1 MIIQIFQVLL
11 LASASALCIALI
23 FYIKRITKSFEKM
36 QADINR
42 MADEI
47 HPMLES
53 LESLT
58 HSVNKIT
65 AHAQEQMNSV
75 SWIIDTVKSQVVN
88 LLEMEKKIRQ
98 GIEAP
103 VQNLTTNLNAVKK
116 GIAAF
121 VQRLK
126 F

>member
-11 LASASALCIALI
+11 LASASVLCIALV

-36 QADINR
+36 QADISR

-47 HPMLES
+47 HPMFHSFET
-53 LESLT
+53 LT

-65 AHAQEQMNSV
+65 TYAEEQMHSI
-75 SWIIDTVKSQVVN
+75 SWMVESVKSRVVN
-88 LLEMEKKIRQ
+88 LLEVEKKIRE
-98 GIEAP
+98 GIEGP
-103 VQNLTTNLNAVKK
+103 VQSLTTNLNAVKK

>member
-11 LASASALCIALI
+11 LASASALCIALV

-36 QADINR
+36 QADISR

-53 LESLT
+53 LEYLT
-58 HSVNKIT
+58 RSVKKIT
-65 AHAQEQMNSV
+65 TFAEEQMNSV
-75 SWIIDTVKSQVVN
+75 SWIINTVKSHVVD
-88 LLEMEKKIRQ
+88 LLEVEKKIRQ
-98 GIEAP
+98 GIEGP
-103 VQNLTTNLNAVKK
+103 VQSLTTNLNAVKK

>member
-11 LASASALCIALI
+11 LASASALCIALVV
-23 FYIKRITKSFEKM
+23 YVHRISKSFEKM
-36 QADINR
+36 QADISR

-47 HPMLES
+47 HPLLES
-53 LESLT
+53 FEALT
-58 HSVNKIT
+58 QSIT
-65 AHAQEQMNSV
+65 KVTTYAEEQMNSI
-75 SWIIDTVKSQVVN
+75 SWIVESVKSRVII
-88 LLEMEKKIRQ
+88 LLELEKRIRE
-98 GIEAP
+98 GIEGP
-103 VQNLTTNLNAVKK
+103 VQNLTNNLSAVKK

>member
-11 LASASALCIALI
+11 LASASVLCVALVYYFFRL
-23 FYIKRITKSFEKM
+23 TKSFEKM
-36 QADINR
+36 QTDISR
-42 MADEI
+42 IADEI

-65 AHAQEQMNSV
+65 AHAEEQMNSI
-75 SWIIDTVKSQVVN
+75 SWIINTVKSRVVD
-88 LLEMEKKIRQ
+88 LLEVEKRIRE
-98 GIEAP
+98 GIEGP
-103 VQNLTTNLNAVKK
+103 VQSLTTNLNAVKK
-116 GIAAF
+116 GIATF
-121 VQRLK
+121 VKRLK

>member
-11 LASASALCIALI
+11 LASASTLCIALVV
-23 FYIKRITKSFEKM
+23 YVYRITKSFEKIH
-36 QADINR
+36 ADISR

-65 AHAQEQMNSV
+65 AHAEEQMNSI
-75 SWIIDTVKSQVVN
+75 SWIINTVRSRVVD
-88 LLEMEKKIRQ
+88 LLEVEKRIRE
-98 GIEAP
+98 GIEGP
-103 VQNLTTNLNAVKK
+103 VQSLTTNLNAVKK

>member
-11 LASASALCIALI
+11 LASASVLCIALV
-23 FYIKRITKSFEKM
+23 FYIKRIIKSFEKM
-36 QADINR
+36 QADISR

-47 HPMLES
+47 NPMLES
-53 LESLT
+53 IESLT

-65 AHAQEQMNSV
+65 THAEEQMKSI
-75 SWIIDTVKSQVVN
+75 SWIINTVKSQVVD
-88 LLEMEKKIRQ
+88 LLEVEKKIRQ
-98 GIEAP
+98 GIEGP
-103 VQNLTTNLNAVKK
+103 VQSLITNLSAVKK
-116 GIAAF
+116 GIATF

>member
-11 LASASALCIALI
+11 LASASVLCIALV

-36 QADINR
+36 QADISR

-47 HPMLES
+47 HPMLHSFET
-53 LESLT
+53 LT

-65 AHAQEQMNSV
+65 TYAEEQMHSI
-75 SWIIDTVKSQVVN
+75 SWMVESVKSRVVN
-88 LLEMEKKIRQ
+88 LLEVEKKIRE
-98 GIEAP
+98 GIEGP
-103 VQNLTTNLNAVKK
+103 VQSLTTNLNAVKK